1 MPTAIPLLKTN
12 EQPARPRELT
22 PQGGDI
28 PEKLISLPAVPLRG
42 YVPEAPSLEELQL
55 VQRLFFLSGAEKAR
69 VIVFCGLE
77 AGDCA
82 ETMCARTGEVLSY
95 LVNEPVCVMDANLRA
110 PTLHLRY
117 EIDETG
123 QPFGGAAQHLSE
135 NEASLGSK
143 LWVLPAAA
151 LRDCRPGFAPDAVR
165 RQLSVL
171 REKFGFLL
179 IAAPP
184 LSIAAEGLLLGQM
197 ADGVVLNVMARSTQ
211 RAVAMKVRRSL
222 ELYNVRVLGAILNDP
237 PPRKRYARGRKSD
250 SKST

>member
-1 MPTAIPLLKTN
+1 MPTTIPLLKTN
-12 EQPARPRELT
+12 ERPGRPRERA
-22 PQGGDI
+22 PQGGDT
-28 PEKLISLPAVPLRG
+28 PEKFISLPAVPLRG

-55 VQRLFFLSGAEKAR
+55 VQRIFFLSGVEKAR
-69 VIVFCGLE
+69 VIVFCGVE

-82 ETMCARTGEVLSY
+82 ESMCARTGEVLSY
-95 LVNEPVCVMDANLRA
+95 LVNERVCVMDANLRA

-123 QPFGGAAQHLSE
+123 LPFGGTEQHFSE
-135 NEASLGSK
+135 DESSLDSK

-171 REKFGFLL
+171 RERFGFLL

-184 LSIAAEGLLLGQM
+184 LSTAAEGLLLGQM

-211 RAVAMKVRRSL
+211 RAMAMKVRRSL
-222 ELYNVRVLGAILNDP
+222 ELYNVRVLGAVLNNP
-237 PPRKRYARGRKSD
+237 PPRRRRTRGRKGD
-250 SKST
+250 SQNA